1 MGGLNVHT
9 HFLII
14 YYYIQCCNL
23 NNFGSNEY
31 NFEGGEKKKRN
42 SQLER
47 INEETAKEQYVKH
60 KTTKTN
66 MNLNYDSSK
75 TLILEMETENH
86 ELKDKIMINQNGLIG
101 SSRIKKEDND
111 NSVYFGYKEAEN
123 TVIHFCY
130 IILFINRVKI
140 LIIIYLS

>member
-1 MGGLNVHT
+1 MG
-9 HFLII
+9 F
-14 YYYIQCCNL
+14 
-23 NNFGSNEY
+23 NEY
-31 NFEGGEKKKRN
+31 NFERTTNRNTTLEEKNRQSLSKK
-42 SQLER
+42 
-47 INEETAKEQYVKH
+47 NEISHQP
-60 KTTKTN
+60 TKKNT
-66 MNLNYDSSK
+66 NLNYDIDK
-75 TLILEMETENH
+75 NLILEMETENH